1 MLKKKHVFTFTIK
14 MLKKTEKASTSST
27 LYNNIIILYYISTT
41 YTIKTVLKTM
51 LKNVENVEEFAEI
64 RCKTYQIN

>member
-1 MLKKKHVFTFTIK
+1 

-41 YTIKTVLKTM
+41 YTLKTVLKTM
-51 LKNVENVEEFAEI
+51 LKNVENVEELAEI
-64 RCKTYQIN
+64 RCKSYQIN